1 MTFEWHPLLLATEH
15 SEFDAAAE
23 RMAFHLA
30 QRLRVPLAAVVPYV
44 SNTEFAAASPE
55 LSARADE
62 DVGRRAEAV
71 EAAAA
76 AAEVNLNLEVRGGP
90 ELHTEIVDEAVR
102 VGARL
107 IVARR
112 RGKVGFLKR
121 LQVGEM
127 VGKVVAQAPCS
138 VLLVPQKVGAWQ
150 RGVMLVVEGEPTQQ
164 LQDAAQAAANLAGP
178 NACVHEHTLTQDTP
192 AASPQKTAEGVVAA
206 AREADCDLIVI
217 ARRTSEASPSNWV
230 GGVAHKVV
238 GLADCAVLVHVPF
251 SSPEV
256 SP

>member
-150 RGVMLVVEGEPTQQ
+150 RGVMLVVEGASSPQRSQ
-164 LQDAAQAAANLAGP
+164 LQDAANAAARLAGSS
-178 NACVHEHTLTQDTP
+178 VHVLTLDAP
-192 AASPQKTAEGVVAA
+192 SASHQKTAEDIVAA
-206 AREADCDLIVI
+206 ARDADCDLIVI
-217 ARRTSEASPSNWV
+217 ARRGNEASAPNWV

-238 GLADCAVLVHVPF
+238 GLADCAVLIHVPF